1 MGQPLQALDDL
12 NADDAHRLLGLQGD
26 ALRQAQRRQC
36 SVPFVS
42 PTDPASRDKL
52 LSLAAQRRLSVVQGN
67 RLGHLLGLDVSKG
80 KALQRLKQYLGCP
93 DVKVLGLGDSPN
105 DLPLL
110 DASDCAVVV
119 PGANGPHPA
128 LKPGLDAGLYQ
139 LAPAPHGVGWSAAV
153 LRLIPGL

>member
-1 MGQPLQALDDL
+1 MQALDDL
-12 NADDAHRLLGLQGD
+12 NPDDADRLLGLRGE

-42 PTDPASRDKL
+42 PTDPALRDNL
-52 LSLAAQRRLSVVQGN
+52 LALAAQRQLTVVQGN
-67 RLGHLLGLDVSKG
+67 RLGHLLGLGVSKG
-80 KALQRLKQYLGCP
+80 TALQRLKQHLGCP

-110 DASDCAVVV
+110 DASDCGVVV

-128 LKPGLDAGLYQ
+128 LKSGLDAGLYQ
-139 LAPAPHGVGWSAAV
+139 LAPSPHGVGWSQAV